1 MENHNIKS
9 MLSLAVRQEKL
20 RKNSDQE
27 KNMKK
32 YWFTILSL
40 YSTTQAKLNTVT
52 EIVHIPQAK

>member
-1 MENHNIKS
+1 

-20 RKNSDQE
+20 RKNADQE

-32 YWFTILSL
+32 YWFKILSL